1 MHATRRWPSSCSFA
15 YGCILAPFE
24 HFCWREMQKRTRT
37 APAPVSEPAAPRCD
51 VTASQP
57 TLSKPGPTARF
68 HFLCRTGIRITTG
81 FVSGHRFSDAA
92 NSRKSDAPLGA
103 GHRQSPAVP
112 SRNPLPSSSSAT
124 NPSGNR
130 GRLYSAMR
138 FFHLR
143 KSVMLSGSIRISTLR
158 KLASKRFISF

>member
-24 HFCWREMQKRTRT
+24 HFCWREMHKRTRT

-57 TLSKPGPTARF
+57 TLSETGPNRPVSF
-68 HFLCRTGIRITTG
+68 FLAASSPPCRDGACP
-81 FVSGHRFSDAA
+81 VSDCAA
-92 NSRKSDAPLGA
+92 YKTRQAASPLGA

-112 SRNPLPSSSSAT
+112 TRNPLPSSSSAT
-124 NPSGNR
+124 NPSGSR
-130 GRLYSAMR
+130 PRLYSAMR